1 MGSPNYRDGASS
13 VLTETADNHD
23 HRSFYRL
30 AVLVI
35 AGCLVA
41 DPVHAI
47 DMPSFKMPSMFGGQE
62 PTGPNVTQD
71 CPSVFIDN
79 GASNIRVPADAD
91 PHNVRYQLLIDQT
104 ARECVVEA
112 GNVVIKVGIEGGAV
126 LGPAGAP
133 GNYGA
138 TIRVALRNI
147 KTYAEV
153 SSKTYRTTAT
163 IPANGTRGD
172 FRLLADPIVAPLI
185 GKRPQEDYEIIVG
198 FAEGGV
204 ADNAAQQPKGGKK
217 KGRRSPPA
225 PSQESA
231 PEPPAQ

>member
-1 MGSPNYRDGASS
+1 M
-13 VLTETADNHD
+13 TETVDSPARRLVH
-23 HRSFYRL
+23 RL
-30 AVLVI
+30 APFVLAV
-35 AGCLVA
+35 CLVA
-41 DPVHAI
+41 DPALAI

-62 PTGPNVTQD
+62 PAGPNVTQD

-91 PHNVRYQLLIDQT
+91 AHNVRYQLLIDQT
-104 ARECVVEA
+104 ARECVVDA

-126 LGPAGAP
+126 LGPVGAP

-163 IPANGTRGD
+163 IPANGPRGD

-198 FAEGGV
+198 FADSGV
-204 ADNAAQQPKGGKK
+204 ADNATPRPKGAKK
-217 KGRRSPPA
+217 KGRRGAPASSQPA
-225 PSQESA
+225 PEDQ
-231 PEPPAQ
+231 PAQ

>member
-1 MGSPNYRDGASS
+1 M
-13 VLTETADNHD
+13 LTEIANGPA
-23 HRSFYRL
+23 RRFIPRF
-30 AVLVI
+30 VPLVI
-35 AGCLVA
+35 AGCLMTNSA
-41 DPVHAI
+41 HAI
-47 DMPSFKMPSMFGGQE
+47 DMPSLKFPTMFGGQE
-62 PTGPNVTQD
+62 PAGPNITQD

-79 GASNIRVPADAD
+79 GASNIRIPADAD
-91 PHNVRYQLLIDQT
+91 AHNVRYQLLIDQT
-104 ARECVVEA
+104 ARECVVDG

-126 LGPAGAP
+126 LGPVGAP

-153 SSKTYRTTAT
+153 SSKTYRAAAA

-198 FAEGGV
+198 FSEGGV
-204 ADNAAQQPKGGKK
+204 ADAAQPRAKTGKK
-217 KGRRSPPA
+217 KARGGAPA
-225 PSQESA
+225 PSQQPS
-231 PEPPAQ
+231 PEDQQPQ

>member
-1 MGSPNYRDGASS
+1 MGSPSYRNRVACASERPAGGR
-13 VLTETADNHD
+13 VRGPVH
-23 HRSFYRL
+23 FL
-30 AVLVI
+30 APLAIVVI
-35 AGCLVA
+35 LVA
-41 DPVHAI
+41 NPARAI
-47 DMPSFKMPSMFGGQE
+47 DMPSFKLPSMFGGQQ

-104 ARECVVEA
+104 ARECVVDG
-112 GNVVIKVGIEGGAV
+112 GNVIIKLGIEGGAV

-133 GNYGA
+133 GNFGA

-147 KTYAEV
+147 KTYAEI
-153 SSKTYRTTAT
+153 SSKTYRATAT

-198 FAEGGV
+198 FADGGV
-204 ADNAAQQPKGGKK
+204 ADTAAPRQKGGNK
-217 KGRRSPPA
+217 KGRRGAPA
-225 PSQESA
+225 PSQET
-231 PEPPAQ
+231 EPAPAQ